1 MFEIYLPILLMVL
14 IAIAFGVALFLLSS
28 IFGFV
33 KNSKT
38 STKPY
43 ECGMALLDEAEKRVS
58 VRYYLVLLLFLLFDI
73 ETLLLFPIVA
83 VYRDIIVEGKYKFF
97 VFLELIGF
105 IAILM
110 IGYLYI
116 IKRGALKWE

>member
-1 MFEIYLPILLMVL
+1 MVFM
-14 IAIAFGVALFLLSS
+14 AIGLGVALFVLSY

-58 VRYYLVLLLFLLFDI
+58 VRYYVVLLLFLLFDI
-73 ETLLLFPIVA
+73 ETLLLFPLVA
-83 VYRDIIVEGKYKFF
+83 VYKEMMGDVGYRFF
-97 VFLELIGF
+97 VFLELFGF
-105 IAILM
+105 VTVLM
-110 IGYLYI
+110 IGYIYI
-116 IKRGALKWE
+116 FKKGALRWE

>member
-1 MFEIYLPILLMVL
+1 MFETYLPILLMVL
-14 IAIAFGVALFLLSS
+14 IAIAFGIALFLLSS

-58 VRYYLVLLLFLLFDI
+58 VRYYVVLLLFLLFDI
-73 ETLLLFPIVA
+73 ETLLLFPLIT
-83 VYRDIIVEGKYKFF
+83 VYKEMMGDSNYRFF

-116 IKRGALKWE
+116 FKKGALKWE